1 MKKILLIIATHGDE
15 KIGLEI
21 IKGLKKQKNI
31 DAVDYLIAN
40 PRALASG
47 VRFIDYDLNRAYPG
61 DKDSLLYEKRRAAE
75 ILEKAREYQYV
86 IDLHEAS
93 HGSDD
98 FIILPRES
106 RGNFPLE
113 LINLKTV
120 LFWPD
125 PKGPLGDV
133 LENAIELEFGMK
145 NKNRAEVVARA
156 TEIIVD
162 FITAASSQGNIKA
175 EKKDFY
181 QVYGKLVKGE
191 KKIEPGQLIDFSRA
205 IIEGEEFYPLLTGQY
220 LKDKILCYKMK
231 KIS

>member
-21 IKGLKKQKNI
+21 IKRLEKQKNI
-31 DAVDYLIAN
+31 DAVDCLVAN
-40 PRALASG
+40 PRALELG
-47 VRFIDYDLNRAYPG
+47 VRFTDFDLNRAYPG
-61 DKDSLLYEKRRAAE
+61 DKNSSLYEKRRAVE
-75 ILEKAREYQYV
+75 VLEMAREYQYV

-93 HGSDD
+93 QGSDD
-98 FIILPRES
+98 FIILPREN

-125 PKGPLGDV
+125 PRGPLGDI

-145 NKNRAEVVARA
+145 NRNRVEVVARA
-156 TEIIVD
+156 TEIVID
-162 FITAASSQGNIKA
+162 FITAVSSQGNIKA

-181 QVYGKLVKGE
+181 QVYGKLTESE
-191 KKIEPGQLIDFSRA
+191 KKIEPGQLIDFTRT
-205 IIEGEEFYPLLTGQY
+205 IIKGEEFYPLLTGQY
-220 LKDKILCYKMK
+220 LKDNILCYKMK